1 MGVSC
6 VGGIVGENNAGGVVK
21 NAENSGTVIG
31 DNTVGGVAGS
41 NEGVLENAQNLAAG
55 AVTADGMSVG
65 GVTGYNTGSIK
76 DSFTMRP

>member
-1 MGVSC
+1 M
-6 VGGIVGENNAGGVVK
+6 K

-65 GVTGYNTGSIK
+65 GVTGYNTARSK
-76 DSFTMRP
+76 TALTMRHNWRNDICRRCCRV

>member
-41 NEGVLENAQNLAAG
+41 NEGV
-55 AVTADGMSVG
+55 T
-65 GVTGYNTGSIK
+65 
-76 DSFTMRP
+76 